1 MFVYRSRMTIPADSP
16 SVSQSVVVVPSLQVG
31 PLVSAVGDPLRWAI
45 VRELSSGEPRMVN
58 EIAQALRKPPSLISK
73 HLVWLRKA
81 GAVVTGRGRLYSIP
95 PQFVPSPGDGVV
107 DYGHLVLRT
116 KLSG

>member
-1 MFVYRSRMTIPADSP
+1 MTIPPDPP
-16 SVSQSVVVVPSLQVG
+16 SATHGAVAVPTLLVG
-31 PLVSAVGDPLRWAI
+31 PLVKAVGDPLRWAI
-45 VRELSSGEPRMVN
+45 VRELSSGEPRMVI
-58 EIAQALRKPPSLISK
+58 EIARALRKPPTLISK

-107 DYGHLVLRT
+107 DYGHFVLRT
-116 KLSG
+116 KLEG